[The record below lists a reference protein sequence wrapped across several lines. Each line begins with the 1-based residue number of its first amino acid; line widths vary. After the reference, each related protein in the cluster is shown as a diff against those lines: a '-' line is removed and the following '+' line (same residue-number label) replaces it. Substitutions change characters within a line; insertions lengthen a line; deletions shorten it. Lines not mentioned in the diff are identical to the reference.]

1 MTVRGSLLHDRY
13 ELGEVVGHGG
23 MGSVH
28 RAVDTRLSRT
38 VAVKVLR
45 EGPDSDTIGR
55 ARMRSEAHLAA
66 SIFHPGVAQ
75 VFDFVEG
82 ESAAGDDL
90 DASSFIVMQFIE
102 GHSLAQLLKDRGP
115 MPSEEVMSVVAQVA
129 EGLQAV
135 HEAGIVHR
143 DLKPANIML
152 TPAGRTVLVDFG
164 IARASSSEMLTQTG
178 TMVGTADYMSPEQTG
193 GASATPRSDLYA
205 LGVVAHHCLT
215 GTSPFRRESHIATA
229 LAHVTDDAPPLPPT
243 VPEPVARL
251 VEELMARDPADRPE
265 SAAVVAARA
274 REIGAASSI
283 DVSRTFALAGA
294 RGPDDEL
301 TAVGTVPPVP
311 PVPPSVQE
319 PSSHEVRSVRRR
331 RRRPLAWA
339 AVAVLALMLG
349 AVAFQVLGSATPT
362 VPNVIGL
369 PLDEASERIKEAGL
383 EVRASTVDVAGTP
396 AEQVTEQSP
405 RAGAEASEGGVVEV
419 SVASGRVLVPSR
431 RVIGQPYAEAA
442 GLLEGLGFQVVRKDV
457 VRAAGAGKVVG
468 LNRSGRIPDGATITL
483 SVAVAPVP
491 PQPSG
496 QTSGSA
502 GSSGSSG
509 SGSGGDGAGAKGGDK
524 PSSKG
529 SSQGGKGSSQGGGKG
544 KKGGKGKG

>member
-1 MTVRGSLLHDRY
+1 MTARGSLLHDRY

-23 MGSVH
+23 MGAVH

-45 EGPDSDTIGR
+45 EGADSDTLGR

-82 ESAAGDDL
+82 ESSADSGL

-102 GHSLAQLLKDRGP
+102 GLSLAQLLKDRGP
-115 MPSEEVMSVVAQVA
+115 MPPDEVMSVVAQVA

-178 TMVGTADYMSPEQTG
+178 TMVGTADYMSPEQAG
-193 GASATPRSDLYA
+193 GSSATPRSDLYA

-229 LAHVTDDAPPLPPT
+229 LAHVTDDAPPLPPA
-243 VPEPVARL
+243 VPGPVASL
-251 VEELMARDPADRPE
+251 VSDLMARDPEGRPE
-265 SAAVVAARA
+265 SAAAVAARA
-274 REIGAASSI
+274 REIGAASTI
-283 DVSRTFALAGA
+283 DVSRTFALAGT

-301 TAVGTVPPVP
+301 TAVGTMPPMP
-311 PVPPSVQE
+311 ATPTSAPE
-319 PSSHEVRSVRRR
+319 PLSHEVLSVRHR

-339 AVAVLALMLG
+339 AVAVLALMLA
-349 AVAFQVLGSATPT
+349 AVAFQVLGSGTPT
-362 VPNVIGL
+362 VPSVVGL
-369 PLDEASERIKEAGL
+369 PLDEASERIQAAGL

-396 AEQVTEQSP
+396 ADQVTEQTP
-405 RAGAEASEGGVVEV
+405 RAGTEASEGGVVEV

-431 RVIGQPYAEAA
+431 RVIGRPYAEAA

-457 VRAAGAGKVVG
+457 VRAAGVGKVVA

-483 SVAVAPVP
+483 SVAVAPAA

-496 QTSGSA
+496 DSSGSSS
-502 GSSGSSG
+502 GSSGSSGSGSSG
-509 SGSGGDGAGAKGGDK
+509 SGSGGDGAGAKDDGK
-524 PSSKG
+524 PSGKG
-529 SSQGGKGSSQGGGKG
+529 SSQGGKG
-544 KKGGKGKG
+544 KKGSKGKG

>member
-1 MTVRGSLLHDRY
+1 MTARGSLLHDRY

-82 ESAAGDDL
+82 ESGADSDL
-90 DASSFIVMQFIE
+90 DASSFIVMQFVE

-115 MPSEEVMSVVAQVA
+115 MPPDEVMSVVAQVA

-178 TMVGTADYMSPEQTG
+178 TMVGTADYMSPEQAG

-229 LAHVTDDAPPLPPT
+229 LAHVTDDAPPLPPA
-243 VPEPVARL
+243 VPGPVARI
-251 VEELMARDPADRPE
+251 VSDLMARDPADRPE
-265 SAAVVAARA
+265 SAAAVAARA

-294 RGPDDEL
+294 RGPEDEP
-301 TAVGTVPPVP
+301 TAVGTTPPMPPVP
-311 PVPPSVQE
+311 ASAGE
-319 PSSHEVRSVRRR
+319 PSSHEVLSVRRR
-331 RRRPLAWA
+331 RGRPLAWA

-349 AVAFQVLGSATPT
+349 AVAYQVLGSGTPT
-362 VPNVIGL
+362 VPDVVGL
-369 PLDEASERIKEAGL
+369 PLDEASQRIQDAGL

-405 RAGAEASEGGVVEV
+405 RAGTEASEGGVVEV
-419 SVASGRVLVPSR
+419 TVASGRVLVPSR

-457 VRAAGAGKVVG
+457 VRAAGAGKVVA

-483 SVAVAPVP
+483 SVAVAPAT
-491 PQPSG
+491 PQPSD
-496 QTSGSA
+496 GSS

-509 SGSGGDGAGAKGGDK
+509 SGSGGDGAGAKDNDK
-524 PSSKG
+524 PS
-529 SSQGGKGSSQGGGKG
+529 GKGSSQGGKG